1 MAHSDYLQGNIDA
14 CYTVVMA
21 LDGTIVQAQVAPTQ
35 VDDTT
40 TQTQWLT
47 QTQYFTRF
55 EGLKMKDSTT
65 GE

>member
-1 MAHSDYLQGNIDA
+1 MAHGNYMIGNIDA

-35 VDDTT
+35 EVNDAT
-40 TQTQWLT
+40 
-47 QTQYFTRF
+47 YYTRF